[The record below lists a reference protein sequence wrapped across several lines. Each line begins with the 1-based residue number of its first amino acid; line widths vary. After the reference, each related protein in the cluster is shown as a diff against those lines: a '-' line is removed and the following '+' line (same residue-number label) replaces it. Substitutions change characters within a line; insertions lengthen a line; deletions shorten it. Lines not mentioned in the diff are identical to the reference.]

1 MSSGGYSENRL
12 LIVGNFLSQTKVTRG
27 VCEELAA
34 RLSEKNWSV
43 VTTSPRIRRSV
54 RLLDMASTAWRQRDR
69 YEVAQVDVFSGAAFF
84 WAEIVCWVLRRAGKP
99 YILTLHGGN
108 LPRFSEGRSRRV
120 RRLLGSASAVTVP
133 SRYLLEEMKIYRKD
147 LHLLPNGIDL
157 HLYRFRLR
165 DRPVPRLIWLRA
177 FHEIYNPSLAPRVL
191 ALLRAQFPDV
201 RLAMVGPDK
210 RDGSGEAT
218 RRIASELGVFDL
230 IDWSSGVAK
239 DRVPDVLDQADI
251 FLNTTNFDNSPVTVM
266 EALAC
271 GLGVVS
277 TNAGGMPYLLTDQE
291 NALLVPRDDARAMA
305 AAVTRILTE
314 PPLAARLSGNGRK
327 LAEESDWGRVLPE
340 WQRLIGAVR
349 EGYAA

>member
-1 MSSGGYSENRL
+1 MSGGGYAGNRL
-12 LIVGNFLSQTKVTRG
+12 LIVGNFLSETMVTRG

-34 RLSEKNWSV
+34 RLSEHDWSV
-43 VTTSPRIRRSV
+43 VTTSARIRRLV

-99 YILTLHGGN
+99 HILTLHGGN
-108 LPRFSEGRSRRV
+108 LPRFSKGRSRRV

-133 SRYLLEEMKIYRKD
+133 SRYLLEEMKTYRKD
-147 LHLLPNGIDL
+147 LHLIPNGIDL

-165 DRPVPRLIWLRA
+165 DRPAPRLIWLRA

-191 ALLRAQFPDV
+191 ALLRTQFPDV

-218 RRIASELGVFDL
+218 RRIAAELGVFDL
-230 IDWSSGVAK
+230 IDWSAGVAK
-239 DRVPDVLDQADI
+239 ERVPNVLDQADI

-271 GLGVVS
+271 GLCMVS
-277 TNAGGMPYLLTDQE
+277 TNAGGMPYLLSDQE
-291 NALLVPRDDARAMA
+291 NALLVPCDDARAMT
-305 AAVTRILTE
+305 AAVARILTE
-314 PPLAARLSGNGRK
+314 PPLAARLSGNGRR
-327 LAEESDWGRVLPE
+327 LAQDSDWGRVLPK

-349 EGYAA
+349 EGHAA